1 MFVLHYFVPRRSQCF
16 LSQSLFGLRLRSS
29 PLPLASSKASGVVCS
44 GCCRRSEW
52 SWNSGPQIFR
62 CCSDFWSDLLKNLL
76 IMSLGCFTYF
86 CFQKFDC
93 LTPTLA
99 CSYSLGAC
107 SIRRGAVLPPISRWL
122 ESAGSRTRGRAS
134 LDWAGLNGGAGGGR
148 LPQFEQSLCCERPG
162 CRLNFGHVS
171 IGASRQS

>member
-1 MFVLHYFVPRRSQCF
+1 MFVLHYFVPRRSLCF

-62 CCSDFWSDLLKNLL
+62 CCSDFWSD
-76 IMSLGCFTYF
+76 F
-86 CFQKFDC
+86 CFQKSDC

-99 CSYSLGAC
+99 CSYYLGAC

-134 LDWAGLNGGAGGGR
+134 LDWAGLNGGASGGR
-148 LPQFEQSLCCERPG
+148 IPQFEQSLCCERPG